1 MSNEKFTPGPWEA
14 DCRMGVFVVR
24 KKGDKLQCLS
34 EASDDSIVYQR
45 GRGMKGSNYGYLT
58 DEQEANAYLIAA
70 APEMYALLSKCS
82 SCINY
87 LLHGVVDDPV
97 IGESENTMIE
107 IKELLKKA
115 RGEE

>member
-24 KKGDKLQCLS
+24 REGDKLQCLS

-45 GRGMKGSNYGYLT
+45 GWGMKGSNYCYLT

-70 APEMYALLSKCS
+70 APEMHEILNILNELGGLGHEK
-82 SCINY
+82 
-87 LLHGVVDDPV
+87 HD
-97 IGESENTMIE
+97 MIE
-107 IKELLKKA
+107 RVLKKA
-115 RGEE
+115 RGEYDV